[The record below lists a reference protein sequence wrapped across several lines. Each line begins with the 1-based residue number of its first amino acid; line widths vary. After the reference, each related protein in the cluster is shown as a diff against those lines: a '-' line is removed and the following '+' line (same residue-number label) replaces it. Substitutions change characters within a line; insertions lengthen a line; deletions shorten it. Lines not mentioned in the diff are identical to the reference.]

1 MDGILFFCI
10 NVGLNFSDFF
20 LVVYNTKRTKEYSVI
35 ELEHWRHSF
44 VTRHHI
50 ETQPVSSPSPCEFSL
65 DERSYVSE
73 ECEREVKGWLHTH
86 NQHLNLGDVKETVTT
101 AEINKE
107 KYEEVFKFS
116 K

>member
-1 MDGILFFCI
+1 MRPSQSVPLH
-10 NVGLNFSDFF
+10 
-20 LVVYNTKRTKEYSVI
+20 LVR
-35 ELEHWRHSF
+35 
-44 VTRHHI
+44 
-50 ETQPVSSPSPCEFSL
+50 FSL
-65 DERSYVSE
+65 DERIYVSE
-73 ECEREVKGWLHTH
+73 ECEREVKGWLHTN